1 MPFIGHTLIYTCI
14 LIYIPTYPS
23 ATHDQTNILT
33 SHAMF
38 IVYLDGSRGSQ
49 GTFPLPEMVNNFGLS
64 YRNGSVSLLPSSYY
78 KTSNKIVKTTPGC
91 LFWKFRLINMIFT
104 RSPLE
109 QDFENQDP
117 I

>member
-49 GTFPLPEMVNNFGLS
+49 GTFPLPEMVKNFGRIPTEMVLFH
-64 YRNGSVSLLPSSYY
+64 YFPLPIT
-78 KTSNKIVKTTPGC
+78 KP
-91 LFWKFRLINMIFT
+91 
-104 RSPLE
+104 P
-109 QDFENQDP
+109 Q
-117 I
+117 